1 VSDIKNSD
9 TYPTLAFETQQDW
22 ETWLEQHHSEARGV
36 WLKLAKK
43 AANLPSITYAE
54 AVEGALCYGWI
65 DGQAASC
72 DSQYWLQKFNPRGP
86 KSHWSQ
92 VNRDKV
98 GVLQAAGKMRDA
110 GLRQVELA
118 QANGRWEAASAEQ
131 KKAGKPHNA

>member
-1 VSDIKNSD
+1 M
-9 TYPTLAFETQQDW
+9 AQAGE
-22 ETWLEQHHSEARGV
+22 E
-36 WLKLAKK
+36 

-72 DSQYWLQKFNPRGP
+72 DRRYWLQKFTPRGP
-86 KSHWSQ
+86 KSHGPQ

-110 GLRQVELA
+110 GLGQVELA
-118 QANGRWEAASAEQ
+118 QAHGRWEAASAEQ
-131 KKAGKPHNA
+131 KKAGKPHHA